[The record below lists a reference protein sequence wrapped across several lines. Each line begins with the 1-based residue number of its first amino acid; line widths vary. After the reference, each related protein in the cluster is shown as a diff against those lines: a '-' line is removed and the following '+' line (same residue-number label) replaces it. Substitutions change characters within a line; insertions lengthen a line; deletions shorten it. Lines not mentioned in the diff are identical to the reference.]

1 MVLCHPASGHPS
13 QLASSRGQVRPIGV
27 AHVVSPTHA
36 SHRSSAA
43 TPTAA
48 LLPLLIPSLGA
59 QAATI
64 DVAPGNDELS
74 GVTVDGNCSLQE
86 AITAARPD
94 CEVVSR
100 ICTSEK

>member
-1 MVLCHPASGHPS
+1 M
-13 QLASSRGQVRPIGV
+13 SSRGASRGGDIANLGQARLEL
-27 AHVVSPTHA
+27 VVSLPQ
-36 SHRSSAA
+36 RAA
-43 TPTAA
+43 FSTAA

-59 QAATI
+59 QAATT
-64 DVAPGNDELS
+64 DVDPGNDELS